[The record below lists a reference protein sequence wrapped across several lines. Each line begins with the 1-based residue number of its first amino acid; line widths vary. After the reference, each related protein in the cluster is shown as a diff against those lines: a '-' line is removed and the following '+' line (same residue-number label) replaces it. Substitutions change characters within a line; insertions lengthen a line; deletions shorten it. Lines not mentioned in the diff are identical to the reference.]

1 MKVCCVC
8 GDRFNRLDWECPTC
22 GFVPVSIDGNFAFS
36 PEMAAANDGYEAAFF
51 AQLSTLEAKN
61 FWFRSRNHLIIWALK
76 RYFPQAQSFLEVGCG
91 TGFVLSG
98 IEQACSQLALFGSE
112 VFATGLGFAAHRLS
126 KATLFQMD
134 ARAIPF
140 VDEFDVIGA
149 FDVLEHIQQD
159 VDVLKQMHQ
168 AIQPGGGIILTVP
181 QHPWLWSQF
190 DDIGHHVRRY
200 QAQELKAKVELAGFK
215 VIRTTS
221 FVSLLLPL
229 MLLSRLRSRKI
240 DSNYDVMAEFKISPW
255 MNAALEGILTLER
268 TVIHHGGSFPAGGS
282 LLLIA
287 QKL

>member
-1 MKVCCVC
+1 MKVCCAC
-8 GDRFNRLDWECPTC
+8 GDRFNRSDWECTTC
-22 GFVPVSIDGNFAFS
+22 GFVPTSIDGHVAFS
-36 PEMAAANDGYEAAFF
+36 PEIAAASEGYDAAFF
-51 AQLSTLEAKN
+51 AQLSRVEAKN

-112 VFATGLGFAAHRLS
+112 VFATGLGFAAQRLS
-126 KATLFQMD
+126 RATLFQMD
-134 ARAIPF
+134 ARTIPF

-149 FDVLEHIQQD
+149 FDVIEHIQQD
-159 VDVLKQMHQ
+159 VEVLKQMYQ
-168 AIQPGGGIILTVP
+168 AIKPGGGVLLTVP

-215 VIRTTS
+215 VLRMTS

-229 MLLSRLRSRKI
+229 MLVSRLRSRKV
-240 DSNYDVMAEFKISPW
+240 DSDYDVTAEFKISPW
-255 MNAALEGILTLER
+255 INATLEGILTLER
-268 TVIHHGGSFPAGGS
+268 TVIQSGGGFPAGGS

-287 QKL
+287 EKL